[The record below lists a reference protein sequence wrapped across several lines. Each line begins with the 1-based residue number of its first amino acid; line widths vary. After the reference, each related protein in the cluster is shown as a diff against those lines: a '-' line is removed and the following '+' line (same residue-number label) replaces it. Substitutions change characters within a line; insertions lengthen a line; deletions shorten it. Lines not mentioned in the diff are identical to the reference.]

1 MNTKRNIVLL
11 LFFAVL
17 LATVLPEV
25 LPAQTTN
32 KAQTTQT
39 PRSRRQPAGGT
50 TPAGGAAKE
59 AAPVPA
65 NEGSVRPM
73 TERARIRSQ
82 IDAETPQ
89 HIVWQTILYRM
100 MDLKTEISNQA
111 LYYPSRP
118 AGDRQN
124 LFTLI
129 FKLLMDGK
137 IPAYN
142 YSGDGPDVFSEKTKI
157 DFEALL
163 VKYNV
168 LYTKKGTQFIV
179 EDAEIPSP
187 DVTSYMIKEGYFLN
201 QVKGTFDCEVMAI
214 CPFYVTPDYDG
225 GGPDQKEALFW
236 VEYKDLRPY
245 LARTPIMISDFNTAL
260 GHTLDDFFQKNL
272 YKGSI
277 LKTLNMRDLPLAQLA
292 GVTDPDALK
301 AAQDSIENYLK
312 TFNSKLWMMN
322 DSVGIRAERAKLEKL
337 REKPAKS
344 RKDEPKP
351 KGTTTTTTGG
361 GGGEAADVGG
371 GGAEASPAE
380 GGGENTF

>member
-1 MNTKRNIVLL
+1 MNSKRKVVLL

-25 LPAQTTN
+25 LPAQTN
-32 KAQTTQT
+32 KAQTTQS
-39 PRSRRQPAGGT
+39 PRSRRQPAGA
-50 TPAGGAAKE
+50 TPAGGTAKE

-100 MDLKTEISNQA
+100 VDLKSEITNQA
-111 LYYPSRP
+111 LYYPSKP

-137 IPAYN
+137 IPAYT
-142 YSGDGPDVFSEKTKI
+142 YSSDGPDVFSEQTKL
-157 DFEALL
+157 DFESVL

-168 LYTKKGTQFIV
+168 LYTKKGTQFVV
-179 EDAEIPSP
+179 EDADIPSP
-187 DVTSYMIKEGYFLN
+187 DVTSYMVKEGYFLN
-201 QVKGTFDCEVMAI
+201 QVKGSFDCEVMAI
-214 CPFYVTPDYDG
+214 CPFYVIPDYES
-225 GGPDQKEALFW
+225 GGPDQKEPLFW
-236 VEYKDLRPY
+236 VEYKDVRPY
-245 LARTPIMISDFNTAL
+245 LARTPIMISDFNTVL

-272 YKGSI
+272 YKGDI

-292 GVTDPDALK
+292 GVTDPEALK

-312 TFNSKLWMMN
+312 NFNTKLWMMN
-322 DSVGIRAERAKLEKL
+322 DSIGIRADRAKLEKL
-337 REKPAKS
+337 RQKPAKS
-344 RKDEPKP
+344 RKDEPRQ
-351 KGTTTTTTGG
+351 GGATTTGTVGG
-361 GGGEAADVGG
+361 GGGSAAGVGG
-371 GGAEASPAE
+371 GDA
-380 GGGENTF
+380 GGENPF